1 MENTHSEDYILIQRS
16 QAGDDAAFQELY
28 NRYKLP
34 LFSYLHKL
42 LPGRISQVEDIFQ
55 LVWIKAVQNFE
66 QYHDQQKLLAWLCR
80 IAHNLAIDY
89 FRNKKNR
96 DMDEIPETVSS
107 SLLDPEEE
115 ITQKELSGAVNVA
128 IAQLSEE
135 QQEIIHL
142 RMQGISFKEI
152 AGQKEISL
160 NTALSRMHYAVQN
173 LRKILVDFL

>member
-1 MENTHSEDYILIQRS
+1 MENIHSEDYELIQLS
-16 QAGDDAAFQELY
+16 QAGDEQAFQKLY
-28 NRYKLP
+28 SRYKLP

-42 LPGRISQVEDIFQ
+42 LPGRVSLVEDIFQ
-55 LVWIKAVQNFE
+55 MVWIKAVNNFHKY
-66 QYHDQQKLLAWLCR
+66 QDQQKLLAWLCR
-80 IAHNLAIDY
+80 IAHNLVIDY

-107 SLLDPEEE
+107 DSLDPEME
-115 ITQKELSGAVNVA
+115 IKQQELSGAVREA
-128 IAQLSEE
+128 ITQLSEE
-135 QQEIIHL
+135 QQEIIQL

-152 AGQKEISL
+152 AEQQKISL